1 MKNNEN
7 KKVIRI
13 TFIVMILFLE
23 VVIYIFNP
31 SISVSLGIFVL
42 FYILTLLAFRMFL
55 GSWGKV
61 VTSIEGIYL
70 SVFFI
75 YSIMASIQFKLDDGS
90 QRMWYFTITEDLM
103 GKTLNLYLQ
112 VFLFFVL
119 LLFLFGHPKNNFEKI
134 AGQLSIARN
143 AKQMLMAD
151 IIAVF
156 CTLIFLLF
164 LGKNINQLLNS
175 YVNFRR
181 NMSFSG
187 QQYVWL
193 YMMAYTISFLSGAS
207 INRAFLLKKS
217 NLFRMTVI
225 ILFWMSSIL
234 TDRRHIIPVII
245 AVFLMVMSQNKTI
258 KFKYIAKFVII
269 VVFMMV
275 YAVVRLGLSMGKIPI
290 QTLVYTMSGEFIL
303 TQYVTCYYVAHPVSR
318 LLFGETYTWYT
329 ITKAIPRVFYSG
341 KPLDLSMVFYNE
353 VIKNGSAFAFNPIAE
368 GLINFGGFSV
378 LITPIIIYLFMR
390 IGIKIGKKEPLFY
403 YIICAYSLDF
413 FRGEFA
419 NCIFDIVF
427 LYLCIKFFVGVRM
440 KRSIRQYNGR

>member
-13 TFIVMILFLE
+13 TFIVMILLLE
-23 VVIYIFNP
+23 LIVYIFSP
-31 SISVSLGIFVL
+31 SISISLVVFVL

-70 SVFFI
+70 SVFLI

-90 QRMWYFTITEDLM
+90 QRMWYFTITEELM

-112 VFLFFVL
+112 IFLFFVL
-119 LLFLFGHPKNNFEKI
+119 LLFLLGHPKNNFEKV
-134 AGQLSIARN
+134 AGQLCITKN
-143 AKQMLMAD
+143 VKQMLIAD
-151 IIAVF
+151 AIAVL
-156 CTLIFLLF
+156 CTLIFWAF
-164 LGKNINQLLNS
+164 LGKNINQLLSS

-207 INRAFLLKKS
+207 INRAFLLKRS

-225 ILFWMSSIL
+225 VLFWMSSIL
-234 TDRRHIIPVII
+234 TDRRHIMPVII

-258 KFKYIAKFVII
+258 KLKHIAKLAII
-269 VVFMMV
+269 VAFMMV
-275 YAVVRLGLSMGKIPI
+275 YAVVRLGLSVGKIPI
-290 QTLVYTMSGEFIL
+290 ETLVYTMSGEFIL
-303 TQYVTCYYVAHPVSR
+303 TQYVTCYYVAHPVPR
-318 LLFGETYTWYT
+318 FLFGETYTWYT
-329 ITKAIPRVFYSG
+329 ITKVIPRAFYSG
-341 KPLDLSMVFYNE
+341 KPLDLSLVFYNQ
-353 VIKNGSAFAFNPIAE
+353 VIKSGSAFAFNPVAE
-368 GLINFGGFSV
+368 GLINFGEFSV
-378 LITPIIIYLFMR
+378 FITPIIIYLFMR
-390 IGIKIGKKEPLFY
+390 IGIKIGKREPLFY

-427 LYLCIKFFVGVRM
+427 LYLCIKFFVGVRL
-440 KRSIRQYNGR
+440 KRSIKQYNGR